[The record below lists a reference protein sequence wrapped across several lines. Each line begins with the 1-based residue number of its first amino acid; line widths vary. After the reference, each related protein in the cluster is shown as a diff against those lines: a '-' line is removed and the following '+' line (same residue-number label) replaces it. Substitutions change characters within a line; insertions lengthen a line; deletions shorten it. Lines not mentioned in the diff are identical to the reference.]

1 MVLEPCDPPY
11 THLTLLLILV
21 LVKLKGY
28 YIRVSPMSMSTLS
41 ASKSGVKELP
51 LLDYSGL
58 SCDC

>member
-11 THLTLLLILV
+11 THLILLLILG

-41 ASKSGVKELP
+41 ANKSGVKELP